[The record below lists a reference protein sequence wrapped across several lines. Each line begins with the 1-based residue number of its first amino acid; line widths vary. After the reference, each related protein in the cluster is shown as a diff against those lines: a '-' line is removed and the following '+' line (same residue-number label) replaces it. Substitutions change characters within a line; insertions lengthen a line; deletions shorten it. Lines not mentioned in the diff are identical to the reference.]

1 MSATPMFPLGT
12 VVFPHVA
19 LPLRVFE
26 PRYRQLTRDC
36 LAGAREFGV
45 VLIERGS
52 EVGGGDQR
60 SGLGTLTSIVDAQEA
75 PDGQWSLLALGTR
88 RVRVTRWLP
97 DDPYPRAE
105 LEDLGDGEW
114 DTDADDAYR
123 DAERTVRRAL
133 ALLAELGEAA
143 APVHVPLADEPF
155 VAAWQLAAISPLGP
169 LDRQR
174 LLAIDTPAE
183 RLARLTEL
191 VEEECAVL
199 AHRLAG
205 H

>member
-1 MSATPMFPLGT
+1 MFPLGT
-12 VVFPHVA
+12 VVFPHSA
-19 LPLRVFE
+19 LPLRIFE

-60 SGLGTLTSIVDAQEA
+60 TDVGTLVSILEAQEA
-75 PDGQWSLLALGTR
+75 ADGQWAMLALGTR
-88 RVRVTRWLP
+88 RIRVVRWLP

-105 LEDLGDGEW
+105 VEDAGDGPW
-114 DTDADDAYR
+114 SASADRALEA
-123 DAERTVRRAL
+123 AERAVRRSL
-133 ALLAELGEAA
+133 ALLAELDEPAP
-143 APVHVPLADEPF
+143 PVHVALDPDPTI
-155 VAAWQLAAISPLGP
+155 AAWQLASISPLGP

-174 LLAIDTPAE
+174 LLAVDAPEE
-183 RLARLTEL
+183 RLAYLAQL

-199 AHRLAG
+199 AARLAG
-205 H
+205 S